1 MEVESPGPWMGSGM
15 PATRCAVLSE
25 GGDSCWIG
33 RSRLHNM
40 CRRPLQSSFSS
51 SVSSEAASIG
61 VGVLGWGLAL
71 APVADHMR
79 LECADVSLGAPAGP
93 QTPPSIWTGEWAPRP
108 LSCLAEEETG
118 GFGLQNRV
126 LACLGALF
134 PQLCPRNIPDLL
146 SPGFSLWPPPL
157 TPTHIYSL
165 SPLPS
170 CPAGALRL
178 LSSPLPSPPF
188 HPLFIAWDV
197 SRGRALCGEGRGSCL
212 CPSGRGPPV
221 PYLGH
226 LQLGGRSR
234 HPPASALVCIRKIR
248 ARGTGMRCWVPES

>member
-108 LSCLAEEETG
+108 LSCLAGEETG

-178 LSSPLPSPPF
+178 LSSPLPSLPS
-188 HPLFIAWDV
+188 PLHSMGCKQGQSSVW
-197 SRGRALCGEGRGSCL
+197 
-212 CPSGRGPPV
+212 
-221 PYLGH
+221 
-226 LQLGGRSR
+226 GG
-234 HPPASALVCIRKIR
+234 
-248 ARGTGMRCWVPES
+248 